1 MDRVTAAG
9 GEIQNSFSNALSG
22 NGQISTDA
30 FDRSIKDIR
39 SKAETAAN
47 EISQY
52 TAELSNIQAPEQMTD
67 LSAKTEEVRSHI
79 ISLIDDMKSLGDT
92 NVVSNDLLDLMKQFH
107 ELNSLYHEAKRNA
120 ESIESK
126 PDLTDAD
133 TSALAQYK
141 ATMDSVGQQ
150 LTSLRH
156 QQDALEQSGGAFI
169 GEQSQQFQQLKPT
182 INAVTAAYNE
192 LAEKIREAQ
201 SQKPVTPPAQQPP
214 EPPPPSPP
222 PQTPP
227 PPKPPKEAFE
237 LLPDD
242 NTDTTLTF
250 DTALDTEGFDKGSEK
265 LKQAIASVTNISEQ
279 AGRDVTDSFS
289 KVFEDIGANVT
300 PATFTK
306 YITELRTRVT
316 SLLTDMS
323 KYESMMSLAKTQTQ
337 IDSVANKFKET
348 RSQLELI
355 IKEMEQLGQTNIQ
368 DERFSSFTKDIEEAR
383 AKLASLKQERDAQLQ
398 NLSAS
403 SPRRVDVNEKYNSQI
418 AAAENELK
426 NLETMVNSVV
436 SNMPAADTD
445 EFVQLSASIRLA
457 RDAYN
462 DLAQA
467 GSSALQ
473 RISAEEQAKAQA
485 KAAKEATQQQKQA
498 MQLQLAEERVQ
509 TQAAKT
515 AQVQQQTVNQQTIAE
530 AKAAATEQTAAA
542 KAAAAEQV
550 AAAKAAATEQTA
562 AARAAAT
569 ERTAIARAEATQ
581 QTAAARTAAIE
592 QQTINQQRVADAR
605 AAATETTAAARAAAT
620 EQTAAARAAATEQ
633 ESAARAAATQQTAAA
648 RAAATQQTAA
658 AQTQLAQA
666 RTRATQ
672 VQTTFR
678 VLAGVSKTLEGA
690 ISRLGKAFGTVG
702 RAIGSL
708 GSGVMRGASAAMNM
722 LSASASRAA
731 AAVRGLVSA
740 AGNKLGSVFQSFHKQ
755 GKASIPIADTVV
767 KKLLSLKNILISRI
781 KRTLISDWFNQ
792 MKNGIG
798 ELQNHSSVFNAQ
810 MQSMQSSLRMMTANG
825 TVSFGNFISAIQ
837 PMLTTILNAISQA
850 IVYLN
855 AFFALLSGKSTMT
868 VAKKQTADYGKAAG
882 GAAKKVEE
890 LKQQVYGFDELN
902 KRDKDNDSDNSGGGG
917 GGAGDLYEDVAVD
930 SVVPDA
936 LMDYFTKIKEA
947 IGAEQWEEVG
957 GLIADGM
964 NFVVQKIDEAIL
976 GIWDEAVKWTEN
988 IARVLNGFVERFDFE
1003 YLGKTISDG
1012 INLAFTIADTFI
1024 TTFKWYEFGKGIG
1037 DLGAGLVK
1045 NVNFPLIGQT
1055 LGHGVNGALM
1065 FMDGAITNFPFSTL
1079 GQKLAAGVNSYIDT
1093 VNFAYG
1099 GAVLAKGVNGFK
1111 DTFREFAEGMHWKT
1125 WGDKIG
1131 AGVTAFFNGVEWT
1144 EAGETVQLW
1153 VDGIMETIGSL
1164 ADNDEMWNS
1173 ISNGI
1178 SGFLDGLFDEKS
1190 IANVLT
1196 TVGKFVGQVFLTL
1209 GRITRD
1215 APWETLG
1222 RGVAKGLNGVFDEQ
1236 KATELGKVW
1245 SDAVQS
1251 VIDGV
1256 YEFVVNFKWDEAAD
1270 AVSSFVRN
1278 LFDIDWSKLAFTVIL
1293 GLGSLSYSI
1302 SKALADIT
1310 SDFPAY
1316 AQELANG
1323 VNKVFGTDENGESY
1337 IKWSEIGKNFGDSFR
1352 NIIEGM
1358 ATFLEDVNW
1367 TQVGTDIADMLV
1379 HIPWGE
1385 IAASMWKLFKSTI
1398 KAVFNLVDA
1407 IGDALSGGS
1416 KKEINVGWT
1425 LGNTDENRAAI
1436 EAMTEDLKG
1445 DLRAEGMAAGTSF
1458 YEGFQEKFQEGT
1470 MDSKEQALQAAILIG
1485 EGYYTKLN
1493 ELSPE
1498 AALAGTQLLGSI
1510 YSAATVDDL
1519 VKSFGDAGIQ
1529 ITEEFAQVLGTTGH
1543 ENVQAALSLL
1553 GQGVS
1558 EGTISALNM
1567 NQLDADLHAYMEQ
1580 TGMGLKE
1587 VALML
1592 TEDSNAAVAAIADAS
1607 KGEIYNSLDETM
1619 KGIVDNLVNG
1629 SLAQKDQIA
1638 QAAYWMF
1645 SGLGEAI
1652 EDVSPELAASA
1663 NELLN
1668 GLYNAQTVEDVQAQF
1683 NAAGLHV
1690 TGAFA
1695 EALQGQGKENI
1706 AAALFLLGQGIDSET
1721 IQALDL
1727 SNIDQNL
1734 KSYMDASGK
1743 TITEVAGELAQDAGA
1758 AIGRIIPESA
1768 KKSLDDAKG
1777 EVKESSGD
1785 VADAADIG
1793 DQKDRLAKSSGEV
1806 GAAVPKATGE
1816 EMGKN
1821 VKDVDKP
1828 VKDLIERVEKP
1839 MEKLTPDQRK
1849 QAEQMMAAIDQMIS
1863 EKNPVVETTMKTAAE
1878 AVLNKAGEYLNEDNG
1893 KKLAEKFVTGI
1904 MTMIIRKQRDVV
1916 RTAETMVNA
1925 VRTAVTAVLNETN
1938 GQTIAEAYSNGIHTG
1953 INSLSDIP
1961 EIIKGFT
1968 DAIEERVETSKGI
1981 ILEKVANLVSGIR
1994 EGISNGGIPDAFA
2007 RVAGQAVSA
2016 VSSVINFSAGQK
2028 IGSQMAAGLKA
2039 GMNSGSAEVEEQS
2052 EKTALEAVLAG
2063 KRALGIASPSK
2074 VFYEIGQYA
2083 MEGLANGIERSG
2095 DEAVSLVGKTARSM
2109 ANAAEGTDIEFG
2121 ISATASSLDAV
2132 AEKLGNVAGIF
2143 REIATVFNTLGESAI
2158 PSVANGTFIPYRTR
2172 VDDGVGEETQAMAA
2186 TMARAT
2192 ADQTEVI
2199 EDQRDILRELL
2210 TAVRGL
2216 RLSLDVDS
2224 VTNAVTSRQRMLERS
2239 TGTVVI

>member
-1 MDRVTAAG
+1 MSDGRLIFDTSLDTTGFDKGSDKLKQAVDRLMDRVTAAG

-92 NVVSNDLLDLMKQFH
+92 NVVSDDLLDLMKQFH

-192 LAEKIREAQ
+192 LAEKIRETQ
-201 SQKPVTPPAQQPP
+201 SQQQV
-214 EPPPPSPP
+214 PPPPPPPPP

-279 AGRDVTDSFS
+279 AGKDVTDSFNE
-289 KVFEDIGANVT
+289 VFADIGANVT
-300 PATFTK
+300 PETFTK
-306 YITELRTRVT
+306 YITELRTSVT

-445 EFVQLSASIRLA
+445 EFVQLAASIRLA

-485 KAAKEATQQQKQA
+485 KAAKEAAQQQKQA

-562 AARAAAT
+562 AAKAAAT

-620 EQTAAARAAATEQ
+620 QQTAAAQ
-633 ESAARAAATQQTAAA
+633 AAATQQTAAA

-658 AQTQLAQA
+658 AQAQLTQA
-666 RTRATQ
+666 RTHATQ

-690 ISRLGKAFGTVG
+690 ISRLGRAFGTVG

-755 GKASIPIADTVV
+755 GKASIPIADAVV

-781 KRTLISDWFNQ
+781 KRTLISDWFND

-798 ELQNHSSVFNAQ
+798 ELQEHSSVFKAQ
-810 MQSMQSSLRMMTANG
+810 MQSMQSSLKMMTANG

-837 PMLTTILNAISQA
+837 PMLTTILNSISQA

-890 LKQQVYGFDELN
+890 LKRQVYGFDELN
-902 KRDKDNDSDNSGGGG
+902 KRDKDKDSDSGGGGG
-917 GGAGDLYEDVAVD
+917 GGAGDLYEDVAID

-936 LMDYFTKIKEA
+936 LLDYFNKIKEA

-964 NFVVQKIDEAIL
+964 NYVVKKIDEAIL

-1003 YLGKTISDG
+1003 FLGKTISDG

-1037 DLGAGLVK
+1037 NLGAGLVK

-1079 GQKLAAGVNSYIDT
+1079 GEKLAAGVNSYIDT
-1093 VNFAYG
+1093 VDFAYG

-1144 EAGETVQLW
+1144 DAGRTVRLW

-1178 SGFLDGLFDEKS
+1178 SGFLDGLFDEES

-1245 SDAVQS
+1245 SDAVQGA
-1251 VIDGV
+1251 IDGV

-1270 AVSSFVRN
+1270 AVSSFVKN
-1278 LFDIDWSKLAFTVIL
+1278 LFDIDWSKLVFTVIL

-1310 SDFPAY
+1310 SDFPTY

-1323 VNKVFGTDENGESY
+1323 VNKVFGSDENGESY
-1337 IKWSEIGKNFGDSFR
+1337 IKWDEIGKNFGESIK
-1352 NIIEGM
+1352 NIFEGIKNFV
-1358 ATFLEDVNW
+1358 TDVNW
-1367 TQVGTDIADMLV
+1367 TQIGRDIGTMLANIPWVDIAKT
-1379 HIPWGE
+1379 
-1385 IAASMWKLFKSTI
+1385 MWELFKETL
-1398 KAVFNLVDA
+1398 KATFNLVEGIADA
-1407 IGDALSGGS
+1407 IGGKQQTIDYDKEKWNMFSAISGNNPELNEQL
-1416 KKEINVGWT
+1416 KKIG
-1425 LGNTDENRAAI
+1425 GENAKK
-1436 EAMTEDLKG
+1436 L
-1445 DLRAEGMAAGTSF
+1445 
-1458 YEGFQEKFQEGT
+1458 YEGFNEGISLNQEPT
-1470 MDSKEQALQAAILIG
+1470 LQKV
-1485 EGYYTKLN
+1485 T
-1493 ELSPE
+1493 E
-1498 AALAGTQLLGSI
+1498 AAYLLANGYANEIEEAAPKINSLANIMLRQIYDADTVEELKSSFSQAGFDITDSFASQLNG
-1510 YSAATVDDL
+1510 
-1519 VKSFGDAGIQ
+1519 AGYEN
-1529 ITEEFAQVLGTTGH
+1529 ITT
-1543 ENVQAALSLL
+1543 ALYLL
-1553 GQGVS
+1553 GQGVDQK
-1558 EGTISALNM
+1558 TI
-1567 NQLDADLHAYMEQ
+1567 
-1580 TGMGLKE
+1580 
-1587 VALML
+1587 
-1592 TEDSNAAVAAIADAS
+1592 
-1607 KGEIYNSLDETM
+1607 
-1619 KGIVDNLVNG
+1619 
-1629 SLAQKDQIA
+1629 
-1638 QAAYWMF
+1638 
-1645 SGLGEAI
+1645 
-1652 EDVSPELAASA
+1652 
-1663 NELLN
+1663 
-1668 GLYNAQTVEDVQAQF
+1668 
-1683 NAAGLHV
+1683 
-1690 TGAFA
+1690 
-1695 EALQGQGKENI
+1695 EALDI
-1706 AAALFLLGQGIDSET
+1706 
-1721 IQALDL
+1721 

-1758 AIGRIIPESA
+1758 AIGRIVPESA
-1768 KKSLDDAKG
+1768 KKSLEDATG
-1777 EVKESSGD
+1777 EVEQASGN
-1785 VADAADIG
+1785 VSKAADIG
-1793 DQKDRLAKSSGEV
+1793 DDKDELARSSGEA
-1806 GAAVPKATGE
+1806 GAAVPKATGD
-1816 EMGKN
+1816 EMGKH
-1821 VKDVDKP
+1821 VGEVDKP

-1849 QAEQMMAAIDQMIS
+1849 QAEQMMAAIDKMIS

-1893 KKLAEKFVTGI
+1893 KQLAEKFVTGI

-1916 RTAETMVNA
+1916 RTAQTMVNA

-1938 GQTIAEAYSNGIHTG
+1938 GQAIGEAFSNGIHTG
-1953 INSLSDIP
+1953 INSLSDLP
-1961 EIIKGFT
+1961 EIIQGFT
-1968 DAIEERVETSKGI
+1968 NAIEERVETSKGI
-1981 ILEKVANLVSGIR
+1981 ILEKVANLISGIR
-1994 EGISNGGIPDAFA
+1994 DGIGNSGIVDAFA
-2007 RVAGQAVSA
+2007 RVADHAVSA
-2016 VSSVINFSAGQK
+2016 LSSKINYSAGQR
-2028 IGSQMAAGLKA
+2028 IGSQMAAGMKN
-2039 GMNSGSAEVEEQS
+2039 GMNSGSSSVEEAVGNAANDVIN
-2052 EKTALEAVLAG
+2052 TAKKILDIG
-2063 KRALGIASPSK
+2063 SPSK
-2074 VFYEIGQYA
+2074 VFHQIGEYV
-2083 MEGLANGIERSG
+2083 MEGLANGIESSG
-2095 DEAVSLVGKTARSM
+2095 RDAVNLVGQTARSM
-2109 ANAAEGTDIEFG
+2109 ADTAEGTDIEFG

-2132 AEKLGNVAGIF
+2132 AEKLGSVAGIF

-2172 VDDGVGEETQAMAA
+2172 VDDGAGEETQSMAA

-2224 VTNAVTSRQRMLERS
+2224 VTNAVTARQRTVERN